1 MSTNYY
7 LRHLPKEQQIEEL
20 KAMIDSSK
28 DGKNF
33 KDILYKAEE
42 MYSTPDEYGD
52 PESWGVLHIGKRST
66 GWKFQWC
73 PNIIKKNCSYIDE
86 TGTYRTK
93 YEYKYRY
100 PLSKQGLT
108 DFIMRPDILVI
119 NEYNEI
125 LDKEEFLEMAFNWY
139 LDGMNSISYNS
150 GYAWNFQK
158 EQEPFKELGFR
169 FQSNSQS
176 DFESDGLRWC
186 IFKDFS

>member
-7 LRHLPKEQQIEEL
+7 LRHLPKDQQIEEL

-33 KDILYKAEE
+33 KDILYKVEE
-42 MYSTPDEYGD
+42 MYSTPDEYCD
-52 PESWGVLHIGKRST
+52 SEPWGVLHIGKRSD

-86 TGTYRTK
+86 TGTYQAK

-100 PLSKQGLT
+100 PLTKRGLT

-119 NEYNEI
+119 NEHDEI
-125 LDKEEFLEMAFNWY
+125 LDKKEFLEMAFNWC
-139 LDGMNSISYNS
+139 LDGMDSISYNS
-150 GYAWNFQK
+150 GYTWNYQK

-169 FQSNSQS
+169 FKSNSQS
-176 DFESDGLRWC
+176 DFESDGLRWS
-186 IFKDFS
+186 IFKDFG